1 MELIILYLTAA
12 LAISFLCSILEAVL
26 LSTPMSFIAMKE
38 KEGAKNAPLLMRQKQ
53 DIDKPISAILSLN
66 TIAHTIGAAGVGA
79 EAVKVFGEAYFG
91 IISAVLT
98 ILILVLSEIIPKTV
112 GACYWRQLAMS
123 SAPVIRAM
131 IIICYPLVLLSEL
144 ITKLVSSK
152 KQPLS
157 VSREEVSAMVS
168 VGRQEGVFQPR
179 EDKVI
184 QNLFRLDHVTVRE
197 IMTPR
202 TVAATAPE
210 RTTLREFYANHLFRI
225 FSRIPVYGDSP
236 DYITGYVL
244 KQTVLEKLAEDR
256 FDNRLAD
263 IRRPILSFPGEETV
277 AAVWEEMIKNKEH
290 IAQVRDEYGC
300 FQGIVTMEDVI
311 ETLLGQEIVD
321 EKDAVADLQALA
333 REKWKQQLG
342 GKSGG
347 GKITGVL
354 TQRPGTAFRIPAAS
368 TKQPCHTCGRAVL
381 LLDGT
386 GGGYACTG
394 LSEPL
399 CGVPPC
405 GAPDSRLPRRR
416 FRPPR

>member
-1 MELIILYLTAA
+1 MKICRADTVRQSPYMELIILYLSVA

-38 KEGAKNAPLLMRQKQ
+38 QEGAKYAPLLMRQKQ

-79 EAVKVFGEAYFG
+79 EAVKVFGEEYFG

-98 ILILVLSEIIPKTV
+98 VLILVLSEIIPKTV
-112 GACYWRQLAMS
+112 GACYWRQLAMVA
-123 SAPVIRAM
+123 APGIRAM
-131 IIICYPLVLLSEL
+131 IVVCYPLVLLSEL
-144 ITKLVSSK
+144 ITKLISSK

-168 VGRQEGVFQPR
+168 VGRQEGVFQDR
-179 EDKVI
+179 ENNVI
-184 QNLFRLDHVTVRE
+184 QNLIRLGNVSVRE

-202 TVAATAPE
+202 TVAATAAE

-225 FSRIPVYGDSP
+225 YSRIPVYGESP

-244 KQTVLEKLAEDR
+244 KQTVLERLAEDR
-256 FDNRLAD
+256 FDIRLAD
-263 IRRPILSFPGEETV
+263 IRRPILAFQGQDSV
-277 AAVWEEMIKNKEH
+277 ATVWEEMLKKKEH

-311 ETLLGQEIVD
+311 ETLLGMEIVD

-333 REKWKQQLG
+333 REKWRQQLA
-342 GKSGG
+342 GKSGE
-347 GKITGVL
+347 GK
-354 TQRPGTAFRIPAAS
+354 
-368 TKQPCHTCGRAVL
+368 
-381 LLDGT
+381 
-386 GGGYACTG
+386 
-394 LSEPL
+394 
-399 CGVPPC
+399 
-405 GAPDSRLPRRR
+405 
-416 FRPPR
+416 

>member
-1 MELIILYLTAA
+1 
-12 LAISFLCSILEAVL
+12 
-26 LSTPMSFIAMKE
+26 
-38 KEGAKNAPLLMRQKQ
+38 
-53 DIDKPISAILSLN
+53 
-66 TIAHTIGAAGVGA
+66 
-79 EAVKVFGEAYFG
+79 
-91 IISAVLT
+91 
-98 ILILVLSEIIPKTV
+98 
-112 GACYWRQLAMS
+112 
-123 SAPVIRAM
+123 M
-131 IIICYPLVLLSEL
+131 IIVCYPLVLLSEL

-347 GKITGVL
+347 GK
-354 TQRPGTAFRIPAAS
+354 
-368 TKQPCHTCGRAVL
+368 
-381 LLDGT
+381 
-386 GGGYACTG
+386 
-394 LSEPL
+394 
-399 CGVPPC
+399 
-405 GAPDSRLPRRR
+405 
-416 FRPPR
+416 